1 MPPLINPYILN
12 LENNPSSQLKENIM
26 DQISQDDLKTALTGN
41 VINEQQF
48 ASILHIAQKRQ
59 QAHHTL
65 HGEDE
70 PFAIFLGFSEIFI
83 SIGLCILFAGL
94 VGILT
99 LLDSLVAAGAI
110 VAVLSLGLSHYFI
123 KIRRMVLPSIVS
135 SSALTLSSILCLVPV
150 AIDLFSQ
157 VEGDDPYLAT
167 LILPLAPTLCLLVWM
182 YRKYKLPYLTFL
194 IGVTGLGM
202 ILSIAGI
209 LSSSQQAV
217 LDFDSLMDL
226 SVNPIVA
233 GSWLLF
239 GLIALGFGL
248 YFDCRDPYRVGNPSK
263 SAFWLH
269 LLSGPS
275 LLNVIALN
283 IYYEG
288 DTTSYILT
296 TLLLCLFVIIALIID
311 RRSFI
316 SAGIIYMS
324 FVVSWAT
331 KNLGMD
337 ADYISLFVLGLIITA
352 LATWWHKW
360 RSALMNALPN
370 FPYKEKLPPY

>member
-1 MPPLINPYILN
+1 
-12 LENNPSSQLKENIM
+12 M

-48 ASILHIAQKRQ
+48 ASILHIAQQRQ
-59 QAHHTL
+59 QAHHDL
-65 HGEDE
+65 HHDDE

-94 VGILT
+94 VGILS
-99 LLDSLVAAGAI
+99 LIDSLFVAAAI
-110 VAVLSLGLSHYFI
+110 VAILSLVLSHYFI
-123 KIRRMVLPSIVS
+123 KTRRMVLPSIVCT
-135 SSALTLSSILCLVPV
+135 SALALSSILCLVPI
-150 AIDLFSQ
+150 ALDLFSQ
-157 VEGDDPYLAT
+157 TKGDDPYLAT
-167 LILPLAPTLCLLVWM
+167 LLLPITPTLCLLVWM
-182 YRKYKLPYLTFL
+182 YHKYKLPYLTFL
-194 IGVTGLGM
+194 IGITGLGLL
-202 ILSIAGI
+202 LSIAAI
-209 LSSSQQAV
+209 LSSSQQQA

-288 DTTSYILT
+288 DTLSYILT

-331 KNLGMD
+331 KHLGVD
-337 ADYISLFVLGLIITA
+337 ADFVSLFILGLIITA

-360 RSALMNALPN
+360 RSALMNALPA